1 MDLIIISFFIN
12 YHLYFRL
19 FIPITDVVHGL
30 ALQAEAVYFKNFVA
44 GVELPTSLGCTPF
57 DHPTDDDSLALVSN
71 CGSL

>member
-1 MDLIIISFFIN
+1 MYCYNS
-12 YHLYFRL
+12 